1 MSLSIKDLGRLAG
14 VHPST
19 VARVLNGDPRQ
30 RVSDDV
36 REKIL
41 ELAAEHGYR
50 TNRLARSLRTK
61 RSSVIGALIPDIA
74 NPFFAL
80 MFRGIED
87 ALAER
92 DLSAILANTDDDAAR
107 EDRGVAMLQGR
118 QVDGLI
124 LATARRHDPTIERL
138 SQGRIPFVLVNR
150 HTEPITPNAVVP
162 ADYYG
167 AMTAVAHLIGLGHRR
182 IAHIAGSDEMSTGAT
197 RRNGYRDALERHD
210 ITSDPDLLITGSYR
224 EPGGYA
230 AMRHLLTL
238 PDPPTAVFAVNDLAA
253 AGAIRAIREAG
264 MDVPGDIS
272 VVGFNDLSTVASTV
286 PSLTTLQLPVQ
297 EMGAAAAER
306 LLAQILDGTAPTEPA
321 ILPVTLIVRGSTAPA
336 PVRNR
341 VPVLKRQATKEIGTG
356 RMLEP
361 TCMLEPTRQG
371 DAMSGK

>member
-1 MSLSIKDLGRLAG
+1 MSLSVKDLGRLAG

-36 REKIL
+36 RDKIL
-41 ELAAEHGYR
+41 ALAAEHGYR
-50 TNRLARSLRTK
+50 PNRLARSLRTK

-92 DLSAILANTDDDAAR
+92 DFSVILANTDDDAAR
-107 EDRGVAMLQGR
+107 EDRSVAMLQGR

-138 SQGRIPFVLVNR
+138 VTERIPLVLVNR

-162 ADYYG
+162 ADYAG
-167 AMTAVAHLIGLGHRR
+167 AMTAVAHLVGLGHRR

-197 RRNGYRDALERHD
+197 RRSGYCDALARHN
-210 ITSDPDLLITGSYR
+210 IPFDPELLVVGSYR

-230 AMRHLLTL
+230 AMRRLLEL
-238 PDPPTAVFAVNDLAA
+238 PEPPTAVFAVNDLAA

-264 MDVPGDIS
+264 LDVPRDLSI
-272 VVGFNDLSTVASTV
+272 VGFNDLSTVAATA
-286 PSLTTLQLPVQ
+286 PSLTTLQLLVHA
-297 EMGAAAAER
+297 MGIAAAER
-306 LLAQILDGTAPTEPA
+306 LLAQILDGTTLTEPA
-321 ILPVTLIVRGSTAPA
+321 ILPVTLIVRDSTAPA
-336 PVRNR
+336 SGRSRWPSPRR
-341 VPVLKRQATKEIGTG
+341 TATREVEVG
-356 RMLEP
+356 RMSEP
-361 TCMLEPTRQG
+361 AR
-371 DAMSGK
+371 

>member
-41 ELAAEHGYR
+41 ALAAEYGYR
-50 TNRLARSLRTK
+50 PNRLARSLRTK

-87 ALAER
+87 ALAQH
-92 DLSAILANTDDDAAR
+92 DFSVILANTDDEPAR

-124 LATARRHDPTIERL
+124 LATARRHDPTVERL
-138 SQGRIPFVLVNR
+138 MQERVPIVLVNR
-150 HTEPITPNAVVP
+150 HTEPITPNVVVP
-162 ADYYG
+162 ADYAG
-167 AMTAVAHLIGLGHRR
+167 SMTAVAHLVGLGHRR

-197 RRNGYRDALERHD
+197 RRNGYRDGLERHG
-210 ITSDPDLLITGSYR
+210 IAFDPDLLVMGSYR
-224 EPGGYA
+224 ERGGYD
-230 AMRHLLTL
+230 AMRRLLAL
-238 PDPPTAVFAVNDLAA
+238 VDPPTAVFAVNDLAA

-264 MDVPGDIS
+264 LDVPHDVS
-272 VVGFNDLSTVASTV
+272 VVGFNDLSTVATTA
-286 PSLTTLQLPVQ
+286 PSLTTLQLPVHA
-297 EMGAAAAER
+297 MGVAAAER
-306 LLAQILDGTAPTEPA
+306 LLTQVLDGTPLTEPA

-336 PVRNR
+336 SARNSTLAPKRKCDEAERGGARDSARPVT
-341 VPVLKRQATKEIGTG
+341 PPG
-356 RMLEP
+356 RRGPSE
-361 TCMLEPTRQG
+361 
-371 DAMSGK
+371 

>member
-36 REKIL
+36 RERIL
-41 ELAAEHGYR
+41 ALAAEHGYR
-50 TNRLARSLRTK
+50 PNRLARSLRTK

-80 MFRGIED
+80 LFRGIED

-92 DLSAILANTDDDAAR
+92 DFSAILANTDDDAGR

-124 LATARRHDPTIERL
+124 LATARRHDPTIDLL
-138 SQGRIPFVLVNR
+138 SKEQVPFVLVNR
-150 HTEPITPNAVVP
+150 HTEPMPPNAVVP
-162 ADYYG
+162 ADYDG
-167 AMTAVAHLIGLGHRR
+167 SMTAVAHLIGLGHRR

-197 RRNGYRDALERHD
+197 RRNGYCDALERHN
-210 ITSDPDLLITGSYR
+210 IPFDPELLVEGSYR
-224 EPGGYA
+224 EQGGYS
-230 AMRHLLTL
+230 AMGHLLTL

-264 MDVPGDIS
+264 LDVPGDIS
-272 VVGFNDLSTVASTV
+272 VVGFNDLSTVVSTV
-286 PSLTTLQLPVQ
+286 PSLTTLHLPVH

-306 LLAQILDGTAPTEPA
+306 LLAQILDGTAPTKPV

-336 PVRNR
+336 PTRNR
-341 VPVLKRQATKEIGTG
+341 VPVLRRGATQEIGTG
-356 RMLEP
+356 RISE
-361 TCMLEPTRQG
+361 RAGQG
-371 DAMSGK
+371 DPMSGK